1 MDAPPYNSSPQALGI
16 GAASFASFIQ
26 SFGCGNGN
34 VAWADF

>member
-1 MDAPPYNSSPQALGI
+1 MVAPPYNSSPQALGI

-26 SFGCGNGN
+26 SFGGGNGN